1 MRSDVVEHAS
11 VAFVTPVVFRSSFK
25 PIMNDVDCK
34 FVQDT
39 SVAEMQSKSRPSEE
53 LGHGEIPVR
62 DEHEHAE
69 QIAVAFHSE
78 DCQSTSNPNRNCEVN
93 CISPTLCCISAWNVF
108 SGMFG
113 GSRNAIFALAA

>member
-39 SVAEMQSKSRPSEE
+39 LVAEMQSKSRPSEE

-62 DEHEHAE
+62 DEHEHAKHNCDGIP
-69 QIAVAFHSE
+69 QRG
-78 DCQSTSNPNRNCEVN
+78 CQSASNPN
-93 CISPTLCCISAWNVF
+93 P
-108 SGMFG
+108 
-113 GSRNAIFALAA
+113 